1 MNKEMAR
8 RLIAIAISGRRG
20 AESLTKAEM
29 VKEIAFKRHLLST
42 EEVEKLCDESVKEGL
57 ISEKDGRLVP
67 NFTISGI
74 SVPLDFSVS
83 VQELFS
89 ADMDR
94 PLSDRLLDYAAS
106 TGKVSKKEAIKMAGD
121 FLHGMNYMD
130 FETALLAVL
139 TDAGIDVSEF
149 VKEII

>member
-1 MNKEMAR
+1 MR
-8 RLIAIAISGRRG
+8 
-20 AESLTKAEM
+20 
-29 VKEIAFKRHLLST
+29 
-42 EEVEKLCDESVKEGL
+42 EGL
-57 ISEKDGRLVP
+57 LAEREGRFVP
-67 NFTISGI
+67 NFTVSGI

-121 FLHGMNYMD
+121 FLRGMSYMD

>member
-20 AESLTKAEM
+20 ADSVTKSEM
-29 VKEIAFKRHLLST
+29 VKEIVFKRHLLST
-42 EEVEKLCDESVKEGL
+42 EDIDRLCNESIKEGL
-57 ISEKDGRLVP
+57 LTEKDDRFIP
-67 NFTISGI
+67 NFTVSGI

-83 VQELFS
+83 VQDLFS
-89 ADMDR
+89 ADKER

-121 FLHGMNYMD
+121 FLRGMNYMD
-130 FETALLAVL
+130 FETALLAIL
-139 TDAGIDVSEF
+139 TDLGIDVSEY
-149 VKEII
+149 VREIT